1 MIKMGKKPFLFPFFF
16 SPLSLRPAFPSCGP
30 SGARPPPPAA
40 PSRLPLSWADWS
52 AWRPSRVPLLSPL
65 FFSSWASQV
74 SAAQPPYSL
83 PPPPRPA
90 TSPSPPPWAETT
102 AARLGALQPPAQ
114 GRGALAR
121 QARKAV
127 WQPPFSHVGPARKPW
142 NRPLF
147 ILFPT
152 TLLSSLPNDSRRP
165 ENRRPPA
172 PSPTVS
178 PSHSLLPVPFP
189 LRSRPRRGG
198 RRGLRPASAWRRG
211 SPTRGPAR
219 DSGTARPLP
228 RLG

>member
-1 MIKMGKKPFLFPFFF
+1 MLLEEMSKMGKKPFLFPFFF
-16 SPLSLRPAFPSCGP
+16 SPLSLGPMFPSCDP

-52 AWRPSRVPLLSPL
+52 ARRPSRAPLLSPL
-65 FFSSWASQV
+65 FFLV
-74 SAAQPPYSL
+74 VGRPGIRGPAAVFS
-83 PPPPRPA
+83 PPPPAACYFPL
-90 TSPSPPPWAETT
+90 PSAPWAETT
-102 AARLGALQPPAQ
+102 AAQL
-114 GRGALAR
+114 GALAR

-127 WQPPFSHVGPARKPW
+127 WQPPFSRVGPACKPW

-165 ENRRPPA
+165 ENRRPHA

-178 PSHSLLPVPFP
+178 PSRSLLPVPFP
-189 LRSRPRRGG
+189 LRSRPRRARHGR

-211 SPTRGPAR
+211 SPTRGPTR
-219 DSGTARPLP
+219 DSGAARPLLQ
-228 RLG
+228 LG